1 MEVED
6 KVLKRIKKAFAHIPE
21 VVAAPTVS
29 EAMQALGEYNEKLSE
44 AAKTAFAAMKDV
56 RQ

>member
-1 MEVED
+1 MEIED
-6 KVLKRIKKAFAHIPE
+6 KVLRKIKQSFGHIPA
-21 VVAAPTVS
+21 VVAATTAS
-29 EAMQALGEYNEKLSE
+29 EAMQALNEYNEKLSE